1 MRQFRFRGV
10 LTESG
15 WLEPA
20 WVLTDGDGIIT
31 RISLQ
36 PEPAIAT
43 EAVDGYAMPGFLNAH
58 SHAFQYAMAGLAE
71 VHAPGT
77 EDDFWTWREAM
88 YRTALSLNPDAAEAV
103 ATMVYAEM
111 VRVGYTHVAEFH
123 YLHHDPTGKP
133 YANPAEMGIRM
144 LRAARKA
151 GIRITLV
158 PVLYQQG
165 GFGLPPTPQQRRF
178 ITPDGEAWLQ
188 LFEETTAA
196 VRDFPGAQL
205 GWSIHSLRAVDPEAV
220 KIIFRTMPEGL
231 PFHIHAAEQKRE
243 VRDCLDYCG
252 MRPVQ
257 WLLEHLP
264 VNEDFFIVHATHLDD
279 TEVAELAA
287 SGASVVLCPGTEGN
301 LGDGIFRMAEYVRAD
316 GNWCI
321 GTDSHVT
328 LDPLDEL
335 RMIDHRQ
342 RLITNNRN
350 IFDGDG
356 AMKMVTSAYHAGRRA
371 MGLPSAEFFAIGQ
384 PLDAVVY
391 DAAAPTLIAPGAMH
405 RTAAIVHTLKVPSG
419 TIVGGRWMVKNG
431 RHTNADSI
439 LNDYRKVMA
448 GLV

>member
-1 MRQFRFRGV
+1 M
-10 LTESG
+10 
-15 WLEPA
+15 EPA
-20 WVLTDGDGIIT
+20 WVQTDLHGIIT
-31 RISLQ
+31 GISA
-36 PEPAIAT
+36 EPMPGVAT
-43 EAVDGYAMPGFLNAH
+43 EAVDGYALPGFMNAH

-71 VHAPGT
+71 VHTPGT
-77 EDDFWTWREAM
+77 EDDFWSWREAM
-88 YRTALSLNPDAAEAV
+88 YRTALSLDPDQAEVV

-123 YLHHDPTGKP
+123 YLHHDPQGQP

-144 LRAARKA
+144 LRAAQRA

-165 GFGLPPTPQQRRF
+165 GFGQPSQPRQRRF
-178 ITPDGEAWLQ
+178 ITGDSEAWLQ
-188 LFEETTAA
+188 LFEESANA
-196 VRDFPGAQL
+196 VREFSGAHL

-220 KIIFRTMPEGL
+220 KIIFRAMPENL
-231 PFHIHAAEQKRE
+231 PFHIHAAEQLRE
-243 VRDCLDYCG
+243 VSDCVDYCG
-252 MRPVQ
+252 LRPVQ

-279 TEVAELAA
+279 SEVVALAE

-301 LGDGIFRMAEYVRAD
+301 LGDGIFRMKEYVRAE

-328 LDPLDEL
+328 LNPLDEL

-342 RLITNNRN
+342 RLVTHDRN

-356 AMKMVTSAYHAGRRA
+356 ATAMVTAACHAGRRA
-371 MGLPSAEFFAIGQ
+371 MGLKHTGFFAVGH

-391 DAAAPTLIAPGAMH
+391 DAAAPTLVAPGPVH
-405 RTAAIVHTLKVPSG
+405 RTAAIVHTLDRPYG
-419 TIVGGRWMVKNG
+419 TLVGGQWVVKNG
-431 RHTNADSI
+431 LHTHASAI
-439 LNDYRKVMA
+439 LDDYRKVMGA
-448 GLV
+448 H